1 MYTQRK
7 ELTQIDKDMQ
17 KEFVKS
23 QGPFV
28 EGLDKALDSSNVHQ
42 QAYYSGTSVG
52 NHVHASL
59 KVSDILAYNNSQKN
73 TYMLISVRRSSILK
87 HDRMVNMS

>member
-1 MYTQRK
+1 MYTQTK
-7 ELTQIDKDMQ
+7 ELTKIDKDVQ

-28 EGLDKALDSSNVHQ
+28 KGLDQALDSFNVHW
-42 QAYYSGTSVG
+42 QAYYSGTFVG

-59 KVSDILAYNNSQKN
+59 KVSDSLSYNSSQ
-73 TYMLISVRRSSILK
+73 
-87 HDRMVNMS
+87 

>member
-7 ELTQIDKDMQ
+7 ELTRIDKVVQ

-28 EGLDKALDSSNVHQ
+28 KGLDKALDSFNVHR
-42 QAYYSGTSVG
+42 QAYYSGTFVG
-52 NHVHASL
+52 NHVHTSL
-59 KVSDILAYNNSQKN
+59 KVNDFLAYSSKN
-73 TYMLISVRRSSILK
+73 VYMLISVHRRSILI
-87 HDRMVNMS
+87 HCVSRW

>member
-1 MYTQRK
+1 MYTQTK
-7 ELTQIDKDMQ
+7 ELTKIDKDVQ

-28 EGLDKALDSSNVHQ
+28 KGLDKALDSFNVHR
-42 QAYYSGTSVG
+42 QAYYSGTFVG

-59 KVSDILAYNNSQKN
+59 KVTVYHTTTASKTHTCSYLSLGVQY
-73 TYMLISVRRSSILK
+73 
-87 HDRMVNMS
+87 

>member
-1 MYTQRK
+1 MHIQEK
-7 ELTQIDKDMQ
+7 ELTQINKVCR

-28 EGLDKALDSSNVHQ
+28 KSLDKALESFNVHR
-42 QAYYSGTSVG
+42 QAYYGGTFVG

-59 KVSDILAYNNSQKN
+59 KVSDTFSLRIKTLVYLAY
-73 TYMLISVRRSSILK
+73 LSIQTSIGAQ
-87 HDRMVNMS
+87 H